1 MASKIPN
8 EILNKIFSYV
18 PKNPV
23 NEIMKI
29 AIKKYYICDY
39 KYGNKFMFSKIRGN
53 ENRSLDDFSF
63 EKKFYYTILHVKRKK
78 ILYEIQH
85 SKWFQHNAK
94 WVKLYSDD
102 IL

>member
-8 EILNKIFSYV
+8 EILNKILSYV
-18 PKNPV
+18 QKNPV
-23 NEIMKI
+23 NEIMNI

-53 ENRSLDDFSF
+53 ENRSLDDDSF
-63 EKKFYYTILHVKRKK
+63 EKKFYYTILHVRRKR
-78 ILYEIQH
+78 ILYDI
-85 SKWFQHNAK
+85 KPPFKGYTN
-94 WVKLYSDD
+94 D

>member
-53 ENRSLDDFSF
+53 ENRSLYDFSF

-94 WVKLYSDD
+94 CVQLYSDD

>member
-18 PKNPV
+18 QKNPV

-53 ENRSLDDFSF
+53 ENRSLDDDSF
-63 EKKFYYTILHVKRKK
+63 EKKFYYTILHVRRKR
-78 ILYEIQH
+78 ILYDI
-85 SKWFQHNAK
+85 KNPFKCYTN
-94 WVKLYSDD
+94 D